1 MTNRNL
7 VSPLS
12 LSNQKEIRTLVEN
25 RKAYTLNH
33 CELNVFETYERSE
46 LVPLTFSDLVITS
59 MLRGKKVM
67 HLFDQPGFDY
77 LPGESVIVPPNITM
91 TIDFPEASANQP
103 SQCTALAINQQ
114 EIMNTLD
121 FLNENYPREDGNT
134 WKLNYNQFHFFNN
147 YELAQ
152 LINKLIRISTGDALT
167 KDVLANLTLKELLI
181 RIMQMQNLHEVSDNM
196 HELSTG
202 SRFAYVLDYIRV
214 HLTEKLNINA
224 LSQMAFMS
232 KPSFFRAFKYELGI
246 SPVDYIIKERIQFA
260 KQLMNNPYNSIS
272 EACFKAGFN
281 NLNYFSRAFKKI
293 EGITPSGYKVGVKG
307 KNEQPGSLFGLKP

>member
-1 MTNRNL
+1 MPNLYSDRPQPIMTNKNL
-7 VSPLS
+7 VSPLA
-12 LSNQKEIRTLVEN
+12 LSNRREISTLVEN

-33 CELNVFETYERSE
+33 CELNIFETYQRSE

-77 LPGESVIVPPNITM
+77 LPGETVIVPPNITM
-91 TIDFPEASANQP
+91 KIDFPEATANQP

-114 EIMNTLD
+114 EIMSTLD
-121 FLNENYPREDGNT
+121 FLNENYPREDNRT

-181 RIMQMQNLHEVSDNM
+181 RIMQMQNLHEVNTNM
-196 HELSTG
+196 HELSQS
-202 SRFAYVLDYIRV
+202 SRFAYVVEYIRI
-214 HLTEKLNINA
+214 HLTEKLNIDA

-232 KPSFFRAFKYELGI
+232 KPSFFRAFKHELGI

-293 EGITPSGYKVGVKG
+293 EGITPSLYKAAI
-307 KNEQPGSLFGLKP
+307 KNA